1 MKSRHYVSLPDPA
14 PQSDPGASTVAPE
27 VPAQPDA
34 PTIDRKPVVA
44 PPQVPPARR
53 PTDISGGS
61 VTAASSVAVPLKHP
75 TPVTT
80 MQLAY
85 TQRPAMAHRPIQQQ
99 AWQRNQATM
108 RATLERIQKEELL
121 ARERGLVSPY
131 NPMQVRQPAYSSA
144 MLAQMQQVQRQN
156 PMGNYAAAGMTQQQ
170 MQQMQQRRY
179 MQLQQLTPEQRQ
191 LYVQRMRAQ
200 QARAQQQQQ
209 QQQQQQT
216 ATMNQQ
222 QQHQMIG
229 SQQYNQQYQ
238 QQIAHQHPQ
247 MVQTMQGA
255 PPMPVQ
261 QPMQHGYSTQP
272 IMARQQFPQQPGVP
286 MNPMQR
292 PMY

>member
-34 PTIDRKPVVA
+34 PTIDRKPGIVVA

-53 PTDISGGS
+53 PTDISS
-61 VTAASSVAVPLKHP
+61 AASSVAVPPKHP

-80 MQLAY
+80 VQLGY
-85 TQRPAMAHRPIQQQ
+85 TQRPAMVHRPVQPQV
-99 AWQRNQATM
+99 WQRNQATM

-121 ARERGLVSPY
+121 ARERGLVGPY
-131 NPMQVRQPAYSSA
+131 NPMQARQPAYSNA

-156 PMGNYAAAGMTQQQ
+156 PMGNYAAAGLTP
-170 MQQMQQRRY
+170 QQMQQRRY
-179 MQLQQLTPEQRQ
+179 IQLQQMTPEQRQ
-191 LYVQRMRAQ
+191 AYAQRMMRAR
-200 QARAQQQQQ
+200 QAQAQ

-216 ATMNQQ
+216 AAMNQ
-222 QQHQMIG
+222 QQHQMMS
-229 SQQYNQQYQ
+229 SQQYNPQYQ
-238 QQIAHQHPQ
+238 QQMAHQHPQ

-261 QPMQHGYSTQP
+261 QPMQHGYNTQP